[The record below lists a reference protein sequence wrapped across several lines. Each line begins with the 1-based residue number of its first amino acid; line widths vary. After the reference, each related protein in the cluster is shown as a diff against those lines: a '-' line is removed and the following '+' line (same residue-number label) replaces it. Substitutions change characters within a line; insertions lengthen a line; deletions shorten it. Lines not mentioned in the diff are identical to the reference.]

1 MESPVIHRTHLIM
14 MKRFFSVSRPSF
26 MMCLTLGV
34 LLLNGCAG
42 YRLGTQRPAALEHVR
57 CLRVNL
63 FENRTLHPRV
73 EVTATNAVIAALASD
88 GTYQLTGIERA
99 DAVLNG
105 VVTNLHYRQVRAN
118 RFDTMRAEEME
129 VTAEVEW
136 VLTDAHQPL
145 RVLKRGETR
154 ASTRFF
160 IDSNQQTARQNA
172 LPDAMQR
179 LGKAITARLAD
190 DF

>member
-1 MESPVIHRTHLIM
+1 MFHFKFAPHM
-14 MKRFFSVSRPSF
+14 MMTRHA
-26 MMCLTLGV
+26 MILGTV
-34 LLLNGCAG
+34 LAALLLLSNCAG
-42 YRLGTQRPAALEHVR
+42 YRLGTQRPAALADVR
-57 CLRVNL
+57 KVRVNL
-63 FENRTLHPRV
+63 FENRTLQPRV
-73 EVTATNAVIAALASD
+73 EAVATNAVIAALVSD
-88 GTYQLTGIERA
+88 GTYQLTSLEQA

-105 VVTNLHYRQVRAN
+105 VLTSLQYRQIRAN

-129 VTAEVEW
+129 VTAELQW
-136 VLTDAHQPL
+136 VLTDARQPL

-160 IDSNQQTARQNA
+160 IDSNQQTARHNA